1 MSNDFSAE
9 QLFYKRGDIPKQT
22 EAVEILRDRDAIFR
36 PIKAM
41 FNPVKTKNVPS
52 LAAERL
58 VQRNKGKPYGSTMLA
73 LVRQR
78 SKRPIL
84 GNDIVESRLYASK
97 QNKNDPRG
105 A

>member
-36 PIKAM
+36 PIKSM
-41 FNPVKTKNVPS
+41 FNPVKTKNLPS

-58 VQRNKGKPYGSTMLA
+58 VQRKRGENVRLDCVSAYPSTIELSI
-73 LVRQR
+73 LV
-78 SKRPIL
+78 
-84 GNDIVESRLYASK
+84 NDIVESRLYASK